1 MSGWFSLL
9 SYFVGISE
17 LYANNVD
24 HNRTPCSA
32 ASELGVHYLLMSVLW
47 YAGLELVD
55 EVNSGH

>member
-9 SYFVGISE
+9 SYFVGIFE
-17 LYANNVD
+17 LYANSVD
-24 HNRTPCSA
+24 HNRIPCSA
-32 ASELGVHYLLMSVLW
+32 ASELGLHCLRMSVLW